1 MRGGAWCRDKKG
13 EVVSV
18 QISRWRTKADMGW
31 GGKIERATEKKD
43 ELLRLD
49 KGQDCLSRLL
59 MANANRPL
67 LFLYLL
73 CLLPVSHS
81 TACVFFSIYLPS
93 RSPFFPLLTPSTLHL
108 LSSHLTM
115 SLSFALQFPHIP
127 SLNHSISPLHPPF
140 IPSLSRS

>member
-1 MRGGAWCRDKKG
+1 MRGGAWYRDKKG

-18 QISRWRTKADMGW
+18 QISRRHTKADMGR
-31 GGKIERATEKKD
+31 GGKIERAREKKD

-49 KGQDCLSRLL
+49 KGQDCLSSLV

-73 CLLPVSHS
+73 SLTCLSFYRL
-81 TACVFFSIYLPS
+81 CFFSIYLPS
-93 RSPFFPLLTPSTLHL
+93 RSPFFPLLTPSLLHL
-108 LSSHLTM
+108 LFSHLTT
-115 SLSFALQFPHIP
+115 SLSFALQSPHIP
-127 SLNHSISPLHPPF
+127 SLNHSISTLHPPF